1 MYLYKSC
8 DGYYGR
14 QGSAGLTEQKQTKL
28 SKNSKIFFLGKV
40 RKIFRIETG
49 FTSTVRRVLLTSLVP
64 KKFLLILKNEV
75 GFEFD
80 SSAAKKMDISSRNFS
95 DLLSYCKLAGKFC
108 SSAI

>member
-1 MYLYKSC
+1 M
-8 DGYYGR
+8 
-14 QGSAGLTEQKQTKL
+14 
-28 SKNSKIFFLGKV
+28 
-40 RKIFRIETG
+40 
-49 FTSTVRRVLLTSLVP
+49 LLTSLVP
-64 KKFLLILKNEV
+64 KNFLLILKNEV